1 MKGIVFRE
9 FIDMV
14 EQQFSFET
22 ADSII
27 AASSLS
33 TGGAYT
39 SVGTYPHSEM
49 VSLVTNLSAQTGRPV
64 PALLNHFGRHLFT
77 RFTVI
82 HPQYVRNYRSAFELL
97 QQLDGNIHIEVR
109 KLYQDAELPSFTYEA
124 LPDGGMY
131 FDYRSQRGL
140 ADFAEGLIQ
149 GCIAHF
155 GEQVELHR
163 QDLPPEDNLAR
174 TRFTLTKVAD
184 GSAG

>member
-109 KLYQDAELPSFTYEA
+109 KLYQDA
-124 LPDGGMY
+124 
-131 FDYRSQRGL
+131 
-140 ADFAEGLIQ
+140 
-149 GCIAHF
+149 
-155 GEQVELHR
+155 
-163 QDLPPEDNLAR
+163 
-174 TRFTLTKVAD
+174 
-184 GSAG
+184 